1 MIYIAH
7 RGLHDGPDSVNENHP
22 NQIMKSVELGFD
34 CEVDIWYVD
43 NKLVLGH
50 DKPNYEINE
59 YWLRNN
65 HLWIH
70 CKNSEALEW
79 FQNCKYWSYNY
90 FWHEDDNYTL
100 TSHGYIWAHPKS
112 KLLASCIMVMPEHID
127 PTLNNALHAEC
138 YGICSDYVNKLKQMR
153 NL

>member
-7 RGLHDGPDSVNENHP
+7 RGLIGGPDSGKENHP
-22 NQIMKSVELGFD
+22 NQISYAIELGFD

-43 NKLVLGH
+43 NKLILGH
-50 DKPNYEINE
+50 DKPQYEINE

-79 FQNCKYWSYNY
+79 FYNCKQWSYNY

-100 TSHGYIWAHPKS
+100 TSHGYIWTHPKA
-112 KLLASCIMVMPEHID
+112 KLLQSSVMVMPEHVD
-127 PTLNNALHAEC
+127 VSLNNAIQARCHA
-138 YGICSDYVNKLKQMR
+138 ICSDFVTILKDKR
-153 NL
+153 TI